1 MLSSQS
7 SPTFLIQFN
16 SLIKNRLG
24 QLFKHLASSTNPVLG
39 YLIGMNGNDQVHIL
53 NFMKSLSNVDQSEL
67 DLMKL
72 MMIPKGLEIV
82 GLYTT
87 QGTLAK
93 YHGSEVVIGSEAP
106 ETEKVI
112 TSWLSSQFPSLFSK
126 ENNFK
131 QLLVMV
137 GGGSSSPLEV
147 FNFNISDKTAQ
158 VIRQDA
164 IREFSEISIVGDKHE
179 LQQHVKASTTAFIIS
194 RLHCDLIIPYTFDP
208 QASTNSDQSMT
219 ETFKK
224 HIDSYIDTLKSEEKT
239 LIRSASLSTDN
250 SAEQSSKKNK
260 STLSTTASVAPIEI
274 RGRESTIES
283 ILPEKLTVV
292 DTSSQQLKV
301 DANFNKK
308 EMTSKNKKKKLPKQ
322 TLGEFL
328 KLSEHKSDE
337 NTTSSTVKTISK
349 FLHFDAFLNLSPNQY
364 GSGII
369 ISSDKKHTNC
379 KLSLETTSYIPIYQ
393 KGTMVNNLDNLRQVL
408 VEGLADQL
416 VFVKKYFVSGSFLLP
431 HIGSSKSI
439 RHIGFY
445 PFLPK
450 DYPHVFTC
458 CYPFYSDDIVFEQR
472 NEQNAIKLRE
482 EYHKRL
488 YFSLK
493 QPFIR
498 TNQALTFG
506 PSPKT
511 KISEFNKKILNVHL
525 YAGYPST
532 IKSTNPNNL
541 HLVRGDYLYSHYC
554 QDKFNDEGWGCAY
567 RSLQTL
573 ISHAQYHA
581 GAVVVNLPTHQEI
594 QKCLVDC
601 GDKQASFLGS
611 RQWIGAFENTIVL
624 EKWCGVQSKVL
635 YVNRG
640 DEMNSHART
649 IANHFD
655 VNGSPIMIGGGVL
668 AYTML
673 GIEFDELTGECS
685 YLILDPHFTG
695 SINDPEYLEDIISG
709 GWCGWKTREQVF
721 KDSVFYNLCM
731 PQLSSEGV

>member
-1 MLSSQS
+1 MLSSQIS
-7 SPTFLIQFN
+7 SVLIQ

-39 YLIGMNGNDQVHIL
+39 YLIGIENNNHDVSIL
-53 NFMKSLSNVDQSEL
+53 NFMKSLSNVDQTEL
-67 DLMKL
+67 DLMRL
-72 MMIPKGLEIV
+72 VMIPKGLAIV

-87 QGTLAK
+87 QGTLTK

-106 ETEKVI
+106 ETEKIVA
-112 TSWLSSQFPSLFSK
+112 SWVSSQFPSLLAK
-126 ENNFK
+126 ENHFE
-131 QLLVMV
+131 QLLVTV
-137 GGGSSSPLEV
+137 GGGTSSSTMMEV
-147 FNFNISDKTAQ
+147 FNFNVSDKTAH
-158 VIRQDA
+158 VIRQDT
-164 IREFSEISIVGDKHE
+164 IREFSEIPIVGDKHE
-179 LQQHVKASTTAFIIS
+179 LQQQAKLSSTTSPYMIA
-194 RLHCDLIIPYTFDP
+194 RLHCDLIIPYTFDV
-208 QASTNSDQSMT
+208 QATNSDQIMK
-219 ETFKK
+219 ETFQKQ
-224 HIDSYIDTLKSEEKT
+224 IDSYIETLKSEEKIVVRT
-239 LIRSASLSTDN
+239 AVSTTDN
-250 SAEQSSKKNK
+250 SSEQSSKKNK
-260 STLSTTASVAPIEI
+260 SNSSSNVTASSSTPIEI
-274 RGRESTIES
+274 RGHEASLES

-292 DTSSQQLKV
+292 DTSTQQLKV
-301 DANFNKK
+301 DTNFNKK
-308 EMTSKNKKKKLPKQ
+308 DTSSKNKKKKLPKQ

-328 KLSEHKSDE
+328 KLNEHKSED
-337 NTTSSTVKTISK
+337 NMSTVKTISK

-364 GSGII
+364 GSGIYL
-369 ISSDKKHTNC
+369 SSDKKNTNC
-379 KLSLETTSYIPIYQ
+379 KLSLETTSYIPIFQ
-393 KGTMVNNLDNLRQVL
+393 HVMI
-408 VEGLADQL
+408 EGLLDQL
-416 VFVKKYFVSGSFLLP
+416 VFIKKYFGNDSFLLP
-431 HIGSSKSI
+431 HVGSSKSI

-445 PFLPK
+445 QYLPK

-511 KISEFNKKILNVHL
+511 KITEFNKKILNIHL

-601 GDKQASFLGS
+601 GDKQTSFLGS

-640 DEMNSHART
+640 DEMNAHARA

-673 GIEFDELTGECS
+673 GIEFDEMTGECS

-709 GWCGWKTREQVF
+709 GWCAWKTREQVF